1 MASIRKRIGKLFPV
15 YNFFFH
21 RSYSQEGE
29 DMVLRGFYEGRK
41 GYKGFY
47 VDVGALH
54 PYRFSNTLY
63 FYKKGWRGINI
74 EPTPGAMKL
83 FRLFRKRDINL
94 NLGISEAKGKLKF
107 YCFDDPALN
116 SFSDEVSLDRANTT
130 KYKII
135 KTIDV
140 ETLKL
145 ADALDKYLPEHTKID
160 FLTIDAEGLD
170 LTVLQSNNWEKYRP
184 EYILVED
191 FINLE
196 KINDSSTYNFLS
208 SLDYTLL
215 AKTGRTSI
223 FKSNR

>member
-1 MASIRKRIGKLFPV
+1 MPV

-29 DMVLRGFYEGRK
+29 DMVLRGFYADRK

-74 EPTPGAMKL
+74 EPTPNAMKL
-83 FRLFRKRDINL
+83 FRIFRKRDINL
-94 NLGISEAKGKLKF
+94 NAGISETKGKLKF

-116 SFSDEVSLDRANTT
+116 SFSEEISLERDRTT
-130 KYKII
+130 KYKILQ
-135 KTIDV
+135 TIDI
-140 ETLKL
+140 ETSRLS
-145 ADALDKYLPEHTKID
+145 DILDKHLPVDKKID
-160 FLTIDAEGLD
+160 FLNIDAEGLD
-170 LTVLQSNNWEKYRP
+170 LMVLKSNNWEKYRP

-196 KINDSSTYNFLS
+196 KINDSPTYNFLS
-208 SLDYTLL
+208 NKGYTLL
-215 AKTGRTSI
+215 AKTSRTSI
-223 FKSNR
+223 FRSSPG